1 MRAIRFSSLAAIGV
15 IALGFAGTLA
25 ALMASA
31 PTEWKEGTH
40 YFTIDPPL
48 QTTTGDKIEV
58 TEVFSYGCPAC
69 NASVPYVDK
78 IKKDLPPNAAMNF
91 VPAAFN
97 TTEDWPMFQRAYLT
111 AKAMGF
117 AVFSL
122 LVFFVAVWKTNE
134 LAIMDG
140 NRIKSPLP
148 SIEDAAKVYAK
159 YGVKPDEFVATAN
172 SFTMNTRV
180 KQADAYVKAAGVEV
194 TPTIIVNG
202 KYRVTT
208 TSAGGS
214 WEKAEELIMYL
225 VRKESGAH

>member
-1 MRAIRFSSLAAIGV
+1 MPTSPRCRRTWKVCMRPTRTRKPLRSNDKEFRMRAIRFSSLAAIGV

-25 ALMASA
+25 AQMASA

-97 TTEDWPMFQRAYLT
+97 TTEDWPMIQRAYLT
-111 AKAMGF
+111 AKAMG
-117 AVFSL
+117 
-122 LVFFVAVWKTNE
+122 
-134 LAIMDG
+134 I
-140 NRIKSPLP
+140 
-148 SIEDAAKVYAK
+148 
-159 YGVKPDEFVATAN
+159 
-172 SFTMNTRV
+172 
-180 KQADAYVKAAGVEV
+180 
-194 TPTIIVNG
+194 
-202 KYRVTT
+202 
-208 TSAGGS
+208 
-214 WEKAEELIMYL
+214 
-225 VRKESGAH
+225 